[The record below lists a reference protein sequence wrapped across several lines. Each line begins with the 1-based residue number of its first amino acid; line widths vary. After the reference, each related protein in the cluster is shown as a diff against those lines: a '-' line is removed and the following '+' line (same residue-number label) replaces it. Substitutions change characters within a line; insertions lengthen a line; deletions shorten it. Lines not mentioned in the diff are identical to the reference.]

1 MEVEACHTCSTHIKR
16 AQTVRAPENHR
27 QILLVSHRGWTESL
41 LVNNRHSFPRQWT
54 RYSTFYPFTLYRQ
67 QKLLSEG
74 ILLLGNGWVS
84 SCWKH
89 AADTFPLWKTNS
101 NIKMWGEVL
110 YTNFIYCQ
118 CRVNWGN
125 LLGINISRWPWNCT
139 LQLLLLLKNIF
150 LSVEQLN
157 FLIVFFSLHISD
169 KDELWSHCDFVP
181 HLFVLVT

>member
-16 AQTVRAPENHR
+16 TQTVRAPENHR

-89 AADTFPLWKTNS
+89 AADTFPLWETNS
-101 NIKMWGEVL
+101 KIRMWSEVL
-110 YTNFIYCQ
+110 YTDCIYLLPMQSEQGKFTGHKYFLLALKLYFAVIAFI
-118 CRVNWGN
+118 
-125 LLGINISRWPWNCT
+125 
-139 LQLLLLLKNIF
+139 KNIC
-150 LSVEQLN
+150 LSVGQLN
-157 FLIVFFSLHISD
+157 FSVFFSLHISD
-169 KDELWSHCDFVP
+169 KDEPLWLCSSFICFGD
-181 HLFVLVT
+181 LM